1 MINLSRLIFLLI
13 YTNVGSRPPEKCFVT
28 PLGIATPRL
37 GTTVVDRDANPRSYV
52 VQSQHG
58 LVRRNRRHLFKA
70 NPTAN
75 FDSNTQCVDDAG
87 HYTNG
92 VCNNSRNFVCTTTPH
107 IRTSCF
113 GRRITHPRKLDDY
126 V

>member
-1 MINLSRLIFLLI
+1 MRRGSCAYFGGGRE
-13 YTNVGSRPPEKCFVT
+13 VGV
-28 PLGIATPRL
+28 L
-37 GTTVVDRDANPRSYV
+37 RDCPRSYV

-58 LVRRNRRHLFKA
+58 LVPRNTHHLFKA

-75 FDSNTQCVDDAG
+75 FDGNTQCVEDAD
-87 HYTNG
+87 HYANIVG
-92 VCNNSRNFVCTTTPH
+92 NNSQAFVRATTPH

-113 GRRITHPRKLDDY
+113 GRRITHFRRFDDY